1 MKKVDIYSSAGTTDE
16 SSTNAD
22 ILQASQPIAKPDV
35 VGCASILERLKLK
48 AKSSYNDK
56 VRMPS
61 IKEIK
66 KLLDAY
72 GITSYVDEHTNV
84 VEYRSKGKRYVNS
97 RHMGKT
103 GLRLKIPDANIT
115 LDTSSSYY
123 SYNTWRYAEEIVK
136 LIEAVT
142 A

>member
-1 MKKVDIYSSAGTTDE
+1 
-16 SSTNAD
+16 
-22 ILQASQPIAKPDV
+22 
-35 VGCASILERLKLK
+35 
-48 AKSSYNDK
+48 
-56 VRMPS
+56 MPS